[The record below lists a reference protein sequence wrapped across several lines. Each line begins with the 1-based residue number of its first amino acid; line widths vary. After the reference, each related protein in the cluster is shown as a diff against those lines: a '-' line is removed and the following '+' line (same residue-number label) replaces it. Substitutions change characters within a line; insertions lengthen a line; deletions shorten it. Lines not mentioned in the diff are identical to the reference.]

1 MQIWGKDNLR
11 NVPFLLKQTTSKQS
25 SINLTDNHKKKEE
38 QMDLKTN
45 TKITMKL
52 KNISLPVLAYEFVW
66 KQK

>member
-11 NVPFLLKQTTSKQS
+11 NVPFL
-25 SINLTDNHKKKEE
+25 TDNHKKKEG

-52 KNISLPVLAYEFVW
+52 KKKKKTSLPVLAYEFVW